1 MGESITIPTKKSMY
15 RKSMEN
21 NMLDELKEDLVG
33 IDIRFDEPLKRYTY
47 TKVGG
52 PADYLAFPRNRYELS
67 RIVKF
72 ANKHDIPWLVL
83 GNASNLIVRDDE

>member
-1 MGESITIPTKKSMY
+1 MY

-47 TKVGG
+47 TKLVVQQIIW
-52 PADYLAFPRNRYELS
+52 PFHETAMNS
-67 RIVKF
+67 
-72 ANKHDIPWLVL
+72 LVL
-83 GNASNLIVRDDE
+83 SNLLISMTFLGWCLVMPVI

>member
-1 MGESITIPTKKSMY
+1 
-15 RKSMEN
+15 MEN

-52 PADYLAFPRNRYELS
+52 PADYRGKQPQDARKLRHGQDEVRPASHHRFTRAPGSHSPRNPE
-67 RIVKF
+67 
-72 ANKHDIPWLVL
+72 HPWHLQDQHQV
-83 GNASNLIVRDDE
+83 

>member
-1 MGESITIPTKKSMY
+1 MGKSITIPIKESMY

-21 NMLDELKEDLVG
+21 NMLDKLKEDLVG

-52 PADYLAFPRNRYELS
+52 PADYLACQT
-67 RIVKF
+67 
-72 ANKHDIPWLVL
+72 
-83 GNASNLIVRDDE
+83 

>member
-1 MGESITIPTKKSMY
+1 
-15 RKSMEN
+15 
-21 NMLDELKEDLVG
+21 MLDELKEDLVG

-67 RIVKF
+67 NLPTSTTF
-72 ANKHDIPWLVL
+72 HGWCLVMPV
-83 GNASNLIVRDDE
+83 I

>member
-1 MGESITIPTKKSMY
+1 MY

-21 NMLDELKEDLVG
+21 NMLDKLKEDLVG

-52 PADYLAFPRNRYELS
+52 PADYFPFHVTAMNS
-67 RIVKF
+67 
-72 ANKHDIPWLVL
+72 LVL
-83 GNASNLIVRDDE
+83 SNLLISMTFLGWCLVMPVT